1 MKIYSM
7 LNAHLERYY
16 QKPVLLETS
25 VVIRSS
31 IFAWMLRLRSNANY
45 YVGYIDDLKTNRA
58 RFSHF
63 ISIDT
68 NESNYHLSGRQQQ
81 SQPPTLQQQSSIDG
95 EPPTTISIK
104 RSCKILI
111 DCLMNENDWSVMQL
125 VLKGLPLILQN
136 KALFRGVDMETLAA
150 AIIGLVAKV
159 RKTRKKN
166 QNSENYQLIVFEL
179 FPHTVT
185 ASKSQTTYRYICFDD
200 AEATV
205 VRFSGVSNKYDS
217 RTNTVSSTT
226 QHSNPESNDHMF
238 AAWIAR
244 IGKYTACL
252 YSSIHNYAYG
262 NFGIDASTFGRD
274 FIRYEPNVNDTECCC
289 SCFGVF
295 VE

>member
-1 MKIYSM
+1 MNRFIGGKFIFYTQTHKNNQLQNYLQVFLSKLYTLPPAHAMKIFSM

-68 NESNYHLSGRQQQ
+68 NELNYHLSGRQQQ
-81 SQPPTLQQQSSIDG
+81 SQPPTLTQQSSIDG

-159 RKTRKKN
+159 KKTKKKTKFKEFSSN
-166 QNSENYQLIVFEL
+166 FL
-179 FPHTVT
+179 
-185 ASKSQTTYRYICFDD
+185 QTI
-200 AEATV
+200 
-205 VRFSGVSNKYDS
+205 FSHSHS
-217 RTNTVSSTT
+217 IQITNHV
-226 QHSNPESNDHMF
+226 
-238 AAWIAR
+238 
-244 IGKYTACL
+244 
-252 YSSIHNYAYG
+252 SIHL
-262 NFGIDASTFGRD
+262 FRRRRSH
-274 FIRYEPNVNDTECCC
+274 
-289 SCFGVF
+289 SCPISRR
-295 VE
+295 